1 LQLEFIGEKGS
12 KMYCLSEA
20 VLREIT
26 QIIINAKAD
35 SMGFPVSCFLEKHLK
50 EIKELLKIV

>member
-1 LQLEFIGEKGS
+1 LEFIGEKGS